1 MSSKLLYFAV
11 FTAGVVTGAAVV
23 RNYIRRQ
30 TDEEIR
36 SVREAFSAK
45 YSDMRDKEKK
55 DAPYIIAPTDDE
67 EIKLISEVFP
77 AKCSDTI
84 NTESKNAP
92 YIITPTEFGEEDDY
106 ETITLYYHS
115 DDVLTD
121 HDNEIID
128 DIENSVGSAALNT
141 LRESGEDSIF
151 VRNPER
157 KCDYEI
163 LIDLTAYSEE

>member
-1 MSSKLLYFAV
+1 MNSKLLYFAV
-11 FTAGVVTGAAVV
+11 FAAGVVTGAAVV

-55 DAPYIIAPTDDE
+55 DAADSLLNDNTKDKTDDTE
-67 EIKLISEVFP
+67 NK
-77 AKCSDTI
+77 DT
-84 NTESKNAP
+84 P
-92 YIITPTEFGEEDDY
+92 YIITPTEFGENDDY

>member
-11 FTAGVVTGAAVV
+11 FAAGVVTGAAVV

-45 YSDMRDKEKK
+45 YSDMRDKDKK
-55 DAPYIIAPTDDE
+55 DAADSLLNDNTKDKTDD
-67 EIKLISEVFP
+67 
-77 AKCSDTI
+77 
-84 NTESKNAP
+84 TESKDAP
-92 YIITPTEFGEEDDY
+92 YIITPTEFGENDDY
-106 ETITLYYHS
+106 ETVTLYYHS

-128 DIENSVGSAALNT
+128 DIENSVGNTALNT
-141 LRESGEDSIF
+141 LIESGEDSIF

>member
-11 FTAGVVTGAAVV
+11 FAAGVVTGAAVV

-45 YSDMRDKEKK
+45 YSDMKDKENIDAADSLLNDNTK
-55 DAPYIIAPTDDE
+55 DKADD
-67 EIKLISEVFP
+67 
-77 AKCSDTI
+77 
-84 NTESKNAP
+84 TESKNAP
-92 YIITPTEFGEEDDY
+92 YIITPTEFGENDDY
-106 ETITLYYHS
+106 ETVTLYYHS